1 LKIYINNGISQ
12 DDNAFEFCTRVER
25 AQLPKVGYLGVT
37 AATGALADDH
47 DVLEL
52 LTNSYSDRQASPQNQ
67 ATNDEQTRK
76 YKEEYAK
83 YEHELQQQQAEYGFY
98 LEFIDLIFFI

>member
-1 LKIYINNGISQ
+1 
-12 DDNAFEFCTRVER
+12 
-25 AQLPKVGYLGVT
+25 LPKTGYLGVT
-37 AATGALADDH
+37 AATGGLADDH
-47 DVLEL
+47 DVLEF
-52 LTNSYSDRQASPQNQ
+52 LTNTYSDNQ
-67 ATNDEQTRK
+67 ATAQNQGATDEQARK

>member
-1 LKIYINNGISQ
+1 M
-12 DDNAFEFCTRVER
+12 
-25 AQLPKVGYLGVT
+25 
-37 AATGALADDH
+37 
-47 DVLEL
+47 EL

-67 ATNDEQTRK
+67 ATNDEQARK

-98 LEFIDLIFFI
+98 LEFIDLIFLYLVTEKNIQMQQHQLMNNN